1 MTQVA
6 RPGEAMTTLTAVA
19 PADLYEVVDGQKVE
33 KTPLGAYETLL
44 GSRLNTRLDSFA
56 YAHDCGRAVS
66 EMLFHFGPSLPQRR
80 PDVAYVSYQRWPRKR
95 QVPRTQAWAVVPEL
109 AVEVISAS
117 NTFEE
122 VLGKVHEY
130 FRAGV
135 QAVWVVAPPQ
145 QQVYVYQSPSHI
157 QVVTI
162 QEALTGEPFLPGFRL
177 PLTEFFDV
185 EATEA

>member
-19 PADLYEVVDGQKVE
+19 PADLYEVVDGQMVE
-33 KTPLGAYETLL
+33 KTPMGAYETLL

-109 AVEVISAS
+109 AVEVISAN

>member
-1 MTQVA
+1 MTQGA

-19 PADLYEVVDGQKVE
+19 PADLYEVVDGQMVE
-33 KTPLGAYETLL
+33 KTPMGAYETLL

-109 AVEVISAS
+109 AVEVISAN

>member
-1 MTQVA
+1 
-6 RPGEAMTTLTAVA
+6 
-19 PADLYEVVDGQKVE
+19 
-33 KTPLGAYETLL
+33 
-44 GSRLNTRLDSFA
+44 
-56 YAHDCGRAVS
+56 
-66 EMLFHFGPSLPQRR
+66 
-80 PDVAYVSYQRWPRKR
+80 
-95 QVPRTQAWAVVPEL
+95 VPEL

-162 QEALTGEPFLPGFRL
+162 QEALTGEPFLPGLRL
-177 PLTEFFDV
+177 SLTEFFDV